1 MKRVVIFA
9 SGSGSNAENIINYF
23 ENSEKISVVKV
34 YCNKKEAGVYNRCIK
49 LNKDCEWFSREDF
62 SQKNTLLNKLVQE
75 TDFII
80 LAGFLWKIPEPIV
93 KAFPNKII
101 NIHPALFNYFENSEK
116 ISVVK
121 VYCNKKEA
129 GVYNRCIKLNK
140 DCEWFSREDFSQ
152 KNTLLNKLVKET
164 DFIILAGFLWKI
176 PEPIVKAFPNK
187 IINIHPALL
196 PKYGGKGMYGMH
208 VHEAVKNNCDK
219 ETGITIH
226 FVNERYDEGAIIF
239 QAKTSLK
246 ITDSSKDIAQ
256 KIHDLEYEYFPKV
269 IEKTILKNGS

>member
-49 LNKDCEWFSREDF
+49 LNKNCEWFSREDF
-62 SQKNTLLNKLVQE
+62 V
-75 TDFII
+75 
-80 LAGFLWKIPEPIV
+80 
-93 KAFPNKII
+93 
-101 NIHPALFNYFENSEK
+101 
-116 ISVVK
+116 
-121 VYCNKKEA
+121 
-129 GVYNRCIKLNK
+129 
-140 DCEWFSREDFSQ
+140 Q

-164 DFIILAGFLWKI
+164 DFLILAGFLWKI
-176 PEPIVKAFPNK
+176 PEPIVNAFPNK

-226 FVNERYDEGAIIF
+226 FVNERYD
-239 QAKTSLK
+239 
-246 ITDSSKDIAQ
+246 
-256 KIHDLEYEYFPKV
+256 
-269 IEKTILKNGS
+269 